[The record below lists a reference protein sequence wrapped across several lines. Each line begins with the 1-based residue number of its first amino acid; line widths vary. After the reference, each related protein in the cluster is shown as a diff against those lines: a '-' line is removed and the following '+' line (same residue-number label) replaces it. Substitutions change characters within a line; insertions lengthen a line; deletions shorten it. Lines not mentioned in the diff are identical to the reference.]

1 MILKQLHLKAF
12 KGLKQLN
19 QLDFG
24 IQQVFITICDKII
37 CSNIIL
43 IHTVLVLLSIKP
55 KWLHTSLDT
64 LGSTL
69 FKITPDLT
77 DVNTCN
83 L

>member
-1 MILKQLHLKAF
+1 MKAV

-24 IQQVFITICDKII
+24 IQQAFITICNKII
-37 CSNIIL
+37 CNNIIL

-64 LGSTL
+64 LDSTL

-77 DVNTCN
+77 DVSTCH